1 MMEFFIISVNKQL
14 PAIEKIFGAK
24 NQKYKSQK
32 IQLDSPLFMSGDW
45 FVMSGDDQFYKW
57 Q

>member
-1 MMEFFIISVNKQL
+1 MEFFIISVNKQL

-24 NQKYKSQK
+24 

-45 FVMSGDDQFYKW
+45 FVMSGDNQFYKW